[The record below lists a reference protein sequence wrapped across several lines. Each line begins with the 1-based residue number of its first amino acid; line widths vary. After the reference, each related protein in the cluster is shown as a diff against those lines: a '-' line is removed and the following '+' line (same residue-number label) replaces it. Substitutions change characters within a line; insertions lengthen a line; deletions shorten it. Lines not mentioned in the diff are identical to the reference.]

1 MYDLASMTCVYEL
14 LGHTDIVL
22 CLDTV
27 VFSGHILLA
36 SGSKDHT
43 VSISQL
49 EHIFFNCVCL
59 NIFISRLLIINLFK
73 ITDQLNIA
81 DL

>member
-1 MYDLASMTCVYEL
+1 MYDLTSMTCVYEL

-36 SGSKDHT
+36 SGSKDSHGEYFT
-43 VSISQL
+43 VGTY
-49 EHIFFNCVCL
+49 FF
-59 NIFISRLLIINLFK
+59 
-73 ITDQLNIA
+73 
-81 DL
+81 